1 MASGVAA
8 AGAAV
13 AFYFYSKRVRL
24 CGFGGRV
31 SEPASLDS
39 SNHFEGA
46 YQAPSTWVEALYF
59 FAEALR
65 CASSAPCKQTETS
78 VTM

>member
-13 AFYFYSKRVRL
+13 AFYFYSRRVKI
-24 CGFGGRV
+24 CGFGRGDEV
-31 SEPASLDS
+31 GPVDS
-39 SNHFEGA
+39 SSHFEGA
-46 YQAPSTWVEALYF
+46 YQAPSTWVEAMYF

-65 CASSAPCKQTETS
+65 
-78 VTM
+78 

>member
-1 MASGVAA
+1 M
-8 AGAAV
+8 
-13 AFYFYSKRVRL
+13 AFYFYSRRVRM

-31 SEPASLDS
+31 DDIASGDS
-39 SNHFEGA
+39 SSHFEGA

-65 CASSAPCKQTETS
+65 
-78 VTM
+78 